1 MARMSTLQRSAAE
14 SCELRNHWMS
24 PFTTLS
30 DTRAV
35 ATCTRCG
42 MEVQVNTKP
51 APNEINIGGEAVA
64 LNCNPERRKAA

>member
-1 MARMSTLQRSAAE
+1 MSTLQRSAAE

-35 ATCTRCG
+35 SACTLCG
-42 MEVQVNTKP
+42 MEVHVNTRP
-51 APNEINIGGEAVA
+51 APNGIDIGGEAVA
-64 LNCNPERRKAA
+64 LNCDPQRRRAA